1 MMSNHSCKI
10 IREALINSSCQ
21 RRPGSR
27 VCNALDAGLRRH
39 DGEEINRMFPNAT
52 VWYSLK
58 SRLVQITSVIAC
70 MVCTAPVLA
79 DKPVFILEIS
89 NHLFMPAEFVIPA
102 NTKVK
107 LMVHNLDTTSEE
119 FESYELNREK
129 VIMGKR
135 KAVIFIGPLAPGEY
149 PFFGEFHPE
158 TAQGKIIVE

>member
-1 MMSNHSCKI
+1 MMSN
-10 IREALINSSCQ
+10 
-21 RRPGSR
+21 RRCTTG
-27 VCNALDAGLRRH
+27 NDMGWHGL
-39 DGEEINRMFPNAT
+39 
-52 VWYSLK
+52 K
-58 SRLVQITSVIAC
+58 CRLVRTAFVIAC
-70 MVCTAPVLA
+70 MVGSAPVRA

-89 NHLFMPAEFVIPA
+89 NHLFMPAEIVIPA

-107 LMVHNLDTTSEE
+107 LMVHNLDATSEE

-158 TAQGKIIVE
+158 TAQGKIIAE